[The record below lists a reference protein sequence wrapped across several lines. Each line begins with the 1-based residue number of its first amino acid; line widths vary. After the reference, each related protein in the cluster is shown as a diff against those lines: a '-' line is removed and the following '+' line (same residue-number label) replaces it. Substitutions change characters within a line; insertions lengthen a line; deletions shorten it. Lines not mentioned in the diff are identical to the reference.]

1 MENAR
6 GGNRHGLSA
15 VFFEK
20 IGCLIGRH
28 GGPDGWITELSVG
41 QVMAACRAEV
51 DALGLHAPSFRIRTG
66 AEPEPGAKTNV
77 LGVGHSRRLIGL
89 CCVLGFRTYLHVRWS
104 HQTTLAVTGQ
114 SETPVFRRLARV
126 RVRNEKAP
134 DLAA

>member
-1 MENAR
+1 MFCCSCLNLLKMENAR

-77 LGVGHSRRLIGL
+77 LGVAIAAVLLAFAAFWVFGLTSMCSLVSSNNSGSDRPVRDAGASAARRG
-89 CCVLGFRTYLHVRWS
+89 
-104 HQTTLAVTGQ
+104 
-114 SETPVFRRLARV
+114 
-126 RVRNEKAP
+126 
-134 DLAA
+134 